1 MENIKPSENKK
12 KKFDIF
18 NRVMTLI
25 SIVFLCVLLFV
36 FKYNI
41 PADMLQDDNA
51 PIIPANNTNS
61 TAQTENT
68 IKPENTTINITA
80 IGDIMCQNTQYKDA
94 YDSSNDTYDFSY
106 VFSEIKSRFEDSD
119 LTIGN
124 LETTLAGEERK
135 YSGYPTFNTPEQLAK
150 NLKDLGIDVLSTANN
165 HSLDKGYDG
174 LVSTLKFLDEQNIS
188 HTRNICITRRL

>member
-1 MENIKPSENKK
+1 MNKNEK

-124 LETTLAGEERK
+124 LETTLAGEER
-135 YSGYPTFNTPEQLAK
+135 N
-150 NLKDLGIDVLSTANN
+150 KDLGTAPKIPKED
-165 HSLDKGYDG
+165 LG
-174 LVSTLKFLDEQNIS
+174 T
-188 HTRNICITRRL
+188 C

>member
-1 MENIKPSENKK
+1 MNKNEK

-41 PADMLQDDNA
+41 PSDMLQDDNA

>member
-1 MENIKPSENKK
+1 MNRTEK

-18 NRVMTLI
+18 NRIMTIL

-36 FKYNI
+36 FKYSI
-41 PADMLQDDNA
+41 PEDMLQDDN
-51 PIIPANNTNS
+51 PIILSENSNNSITSSN
-61 TAQTENT
+61 ENT
-68 IKPENTTINITA
+68 VKPEKTTINITS
-80 IGDIMCQNTQYKDA
+80 IGDIMCQNTQYNDA

-188 HTRNICITRRL
+188 HTRNIFITRRV

>member
-1 MENIKPSENKK
+1 MEKNKK

-41 PADMLQDDNA
+41 PEDMLQDDN
-51 PIIPANNTNS
+51 PIIISENNIDTNK
-61 TAQTENT
+61 TENT
-68 IKPENTTINITA
+68 IKPEKTTINITA

-94 YDSSNDTYDFSY
+94 YDSANQTYDFSY

-188 HTRNICITRRL
+188 HTRNIFITRRV

>member
-1 MENIKPSENKK
+1 MNKNEK

-25 SIVFLCVLLFV
+25 SIVFLCVLLFI

-188 HTRNICITRRL
+188 HTRNICITRRF

>member
-1 MENIKPSENKK
+1 MNKNEK

-25 SIVFLCVLLFV
+25 SIVFLCVLLFI

-41 PADMLQDDNA
+41 PSDMLQDDNA

-61 TAQTENT
+61 TSQTENT

-188 HTRNICITRRL
+188 HTRNICITRRF

>member
-1 MENIKPSENKK
+1 MEKNKK

-41 PADMLQDDNA
+41 PEDMLQDDNA

-94 YDSSNDTYDFSY
+94 YDSANQTYDFSY

-124 LETTLAGEERK
+124 LETTFAGEERK

-174 LVSTLKFLDEQNIS
+174 LVSTLNFLDEQNIR
-188 HTRNICITRRL
+188 HTRYICITRRF

>member
-1 MENIKPSENKK
+1 MNKNEK

-174 LVSTLKFLDEQNIS
+174 LVSTLNFLDEQNIS
-188 HTRNICITRRL
+188 HTRNICITRRC

>member
-1 MENIKPSENKK
+1 MNKNEK

-25 SIVFLCVLLFV
+25 SIVFLCVLLFI

-80 IGDIMCQNTQYKDA
+80 MGDIMCQNTQYKDA

>member
-1 MENIKPSENKK
+1 MNKNEK

-25 SIVFLCVLLFV
+25 SIVFLCVLLFI

>member
-1 MENIKPSENKK
+1 MNKNEK

-188 HTRNICITRRL
+188 HTRNICITRRC

>member
-1 MENIKPSENKK
+1 MNKNEK

-25 SIVFLCVLLFV
+25 SIVFLCVLLFI

-188 HTRNICITRRL
+188 HTRNICITRRC

>member
-1 MENIKPSENKK
+1 MNKNEK

-94 YDSSNDTYDFSY
+94 YESSNDTYDFSY
-106 VFSEIKSRFEDSD
+106 VFSEIKSRSEDSD

-165 HSLDKGYDG
+165 HTLDKGYDG

>member
-1 MENIKPSENKK
+1 MEKNKK

-25 SIVFLCVLLFV
+25 SIVFLCVLLFI

>member
-1 MENIKPSENKK
+1 MNKNEK

-68 IKPENTTINITA
+68 IKPETTTINITA

>member
-1 MENIKPSENKK
+1 MNKNEK

-150 NLKDLGIDVLSTANN
+150 NLKELGVDVLSTANN

-174 LVSTLKFLDEQNIS
+174 LVSTLNFLDEQDIS
-188 HTRNICITRRL
+188 HTRNICITRRF

>member
-1 MENIKPSENKK
+1 MNKNEK

-41 PADMLQDDNA
+41 PSDMLQDDNA

-150 NLKDLGIDVLSTANN
+150 NLKDLGVDVLSTANN

>member
-1 MENIKPSENKK
+1 
-12 KKFDIF
+12 
-18 NRVMTLI
+18 MTLI

>member
-1 MENIKPSENKK
+1 MNKNEK

>member
-1 MENIKPSENKK
+1 MNKNEK

-25 SIVFLCVLLFV
+25 SIVFLCVLLFI

-150 NLKDLGIDVLSTANN
+150 NLKNLGIDVLSTANN

>member
-1 MENIKPSENKK
+1 MNKNEK

-25 SIVFLCVLLFV
+25 SIVFLCVLLFI

-174 LVSTLKFLDEQNIS
+174 LVSTLNFLDEQNIS
-188 HTRNICITRRL
+188 HTRNICITRRC

>member
-1 MENIKPSENKK
+1 MNKNEK

-61 TAQTENT
+61 IAQTENT

-174 LVSTLKFLDEQNIS
+174 LVSTLNFLDEQNIS
-188 HTRNICITRRL
+188 HTRNICITRRC

>member
-1 MENIKPSENKK
+1 MDKNKK
-12 KKFDIF
+12 NKFDIF
-18 NRVMTLI
+18 NRIMTIL

-36 FKYNI
+36 FKYSI
-41 PADMLQDDNA
+41 PEDMLQDDN
-51 PIIPANNTNS
+51 PIILSENSNNS
-61 TAQTENT
+61 TTSSNENT
-68 IKPENTTINITA
+68 IKPENTTINITS

-106 VFSEIKSRFEDSD
+106 VFSEIESHFKNSD

-124 LETTLAGEERK
+124 LETTLAGKERK

-150 NLKDLGIDVLSTANN
+150 DLKELGIDVVSTANN

-174 LVSTLKFLDEQNIS
+174 LVSTLNFLDEQDIS
-188 HTRNICITRRL
+188 HTRNIYITRRF

>member
-1 MENIKPSENKK
+1 MNKNEK

-94 YDSSNDTYDFSY
+94 YDSSNDTYDFSF

>member
-1 MENIKPSENKK
+1 MNKNEK

-25 SIVFLCVLLFV
+25 SIVFLCVLLFI

-174 LVSTLKFLDEQNIS
+174 LVSTLNFLDEQNIS